1 MQRRAGFLLIFP
13 VPTDIQHLARIRRI
27 HRSKQHRLAE
37 SHLSQKRKVGH
48 QPKNNAT
55 WNFSR

>member
-1 MQRRAGFLLIFP
+1 MQRRAGFLFIFP

-37 SHLSQKRKVGH
+37 SHLS
-48 QPKNNAT
+48 KNERWAT
-55 WNFSR
+55 RPINGRMKIHG